1 MCVGVKVALSAA
13 ISRSAFH
20 PIKPGRQVRILLSQR
35 VAFVIIQT
43 GVHAFDI
50 RREDDISRTELFQE
64 VWTRSRGESQLNL
77 IYDFDKLLSVAL
89 LLLKRHHWIAKPGT
103 PSSK

>member
-43 GVHAFDI
+43 GVHAFEI
-50 RREDDISRTELFQE
+50 RCEDDISRTELFQK
-64 VWTRSRGESQLNL
+64 VWTRSRGKGKLNL
-77 IYDFDKLLSVAL
+77 LYDFDKLRSAAL
-89 LLLKRHHWIAKPGT
+89 LLLLRHYWIAKPAT

>member
-1 MCVGVKVALSAA
+1 MSVGVKVAYRAA
-13 ISRSAFH
+13 ISLSAFH

-43 GVHAFDI
+43 GVHAFEI

-64 VWTRSRGESQLNL
+64 VWTRSRGEGHLNL

-89 LLLKRHHWIAKPGT
+89 LLLRRHKRIAKPAT